1 LVNYKTLWAISLVEQ
16 LLGFHTIRN
25 QFAHDYPDDSEQNAA
40 TLNLAYSQAT
50 ALLNALKQVREFTEK
65 RV

>member
-16 LLGFHTIRN
+16 WLGFRTIRN